1 MSHTSQRRG
10 LSPEHPGEE
19 IIVLAMI
26 PGKYKRKQGIGE
38 AMAELA
44 EKMLAHGP
52 SNWLSR
58 NFPDLDIPQLG
69 SKQALVRLMSRFRPE
84 ATRALLLRLVAERSS
99 VLTAIYT
106 DPEKVIA
113 LLQDLQGEWLKRNRE
128 KGYPIS
134 IVLSGLFGDI
144 HQCCGAT
151 GLREHTY
158 LHSLGFRGRTERL
171 PAAGELELLTMCGH
185 GLISVHLV
193 QHLVKSVR
201 QKQLTAR
208 QAAEEIAQPCICGIV
223 NQDRAEKVFL
233 RLAQFA

>member
-10 LSPEHPGEE
+10 LSPDHPGEE

-26 PGKYKRKQGIGE
+26 PVKYKRKQGIGA

-52 SNWLSR
+52 HNWLSR

-113 LLQDLQGEWLKRNRE
+113 LLQDLQGEWLKRNQE

-158 LHSLGFRGRTERL
+158 LHSLGFHGRTERL

-185 GLISVHLV
+185 GLISVLR
-193 QHLVKSVR
+193 VR
-201 QKQLTAR
+201 DLLQKIRKQEMTAR
-208 QAAEEIAQPCICGIV
+208 QAAAAIALPCVCGIV
-223 NQDRAEKVFL
+223 NQDRAEKIFS
-233 RLAQFA
+233 RLAQS